1 MRIAIVT
8 STRAD
13 FGILV
18 PVFHALRDAFDPRW
32 IVTGTHLSQLHGRT
46 IAEIEA
52 QGLPIEATF
61 DIQLADDSARAIAKS
76 AGLAILGATD
86 ALERVRPDLVMLVGD
101 RYEILAVATT
111 AALLHVPVAHLSG
124 GDTTEGALDDSFRH
138 AVTKLAHLHFTTNR
152 RATELVLQL
161 GEERER
167 VHEVGHPALDA
178 IAAHRPSSRAD
189 LFAAIG
195 IEPAERLAALTYHP
209 PTTALDRAEREL
221 DEILAA
227 LDARP
232 DFAVVI
238 SGSNADEAANRISTR
253 LHAFA
258 ARRQKTVFRASLGQA
273 RFYDLLHHADVM
285 IGNSSSGI
293 LEAPSF
299 RTPTINVG
307 DRQRG
312 RPRAASVLDVKTDRA
327 AIGEALARALELD
340 LDGLVSPFGDGHAAR
355 RIAEVLSRVGDPRGL
370 LQKRF
375 VLAGGSP

>member
-18 PVFHALRDAFDPRW
+18 PVFRALQKGFDPRW

-86 ALERVRPDLVMLVGD
+86 ALERVKPDLVMLVGD
-101 RYEILAVATT
+101 RYEILSVATS
-111 AALLHVPVAHLSG
+111 AALLHVPIAHLSG

-178 IAAHRPSSRAD
+178 IAAHRPSPRD
-189 LFAAIG
+189 ELFAAIG
-195 IEPAERLAALTYHP
+195 IAPAERLAALTYHP
-209 PTTALDRAEREL
+209 PTNALDQADHEL
-221 DEILAA
+221 GEILAA
-227 LDARP
+227 LDERP

-238 SGSNADEAANRISTR
+238 SGSNADEAANRISSR
-253 LHAFA
+253 LHDFA
-258 ARRQKTVFRASLGQA
+258 ARRPKTVFRASLGQS
-273 RFYDLLHHADVM
+273 RFYDLLHHADLM

-299 RTPTINVG
+299 KTPTLNVG

-312 RPRAASVLDVKTDRA
+312 RPRATSVLDVAADRA
-327 AIGEALARALELD
+327 AIGDAIAKALELD
-340 LDGLVSPFGDGHAAR
+340 LHDLVSPFGDGRSAA
-355 RIAEVLSRVGDPRGL
+355 RIAELLGRVDPKRL

-375 VLAGGSP
+375 VFGGRT